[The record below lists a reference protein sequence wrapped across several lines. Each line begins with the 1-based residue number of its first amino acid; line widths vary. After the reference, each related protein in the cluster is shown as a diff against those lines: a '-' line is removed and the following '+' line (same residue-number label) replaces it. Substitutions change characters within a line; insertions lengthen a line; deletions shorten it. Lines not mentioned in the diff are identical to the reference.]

1 MMESLRNFLTGPRLL
16 IVVLVCA
23 LPFVFLGTSS
33 LGTTFNSS
41 FGNINGEDVKEIDLQ
56 IASNSTVQK
65 FKSVYGEEFDF
76 DMLDEEFKADAI
88 KQELIIQKVLYSGA
102 KSMGLINQSTELKIK
117 KEIIKSPRFQV
128 DGEFNENVYEAQVN
142 SSGFTKESYI
152 EIMTGLSASELYR
165 SSLNAVNFVTD
176 QELYQLASLLEKS
189 TNIDFIKINF
199 DNLKSEIVNT
209 EDEIKS
215 FYEANEILFFS
226 DEQKSFK
233 YLVLDQSNYSELIE
247 VPDSYLED
255 GYQNYLNEFVNA
267 AQTRISH
274 IMIDKNNYETREDA
288 FDSIN
293 KIEELIKNGENFS
306 ELASVYSED
315 IVTSDIGGDL
325 EYFDKDIFPIE
336 FDEAIK
342 DLELNEV
349 SKIVELEDTFH
360 ILKITE
366 KNLSKPLSADEVKDN
381 LLAELIETESYALML
396 DEFTNLEDMIFNNDS
411 FDQISIAS
419 SKTVY
424 TSDLYTKNNFDFESN
439 NQAIKDYL
447 FSPNTIIGEPFSV
460 DLGDRIIIMALDKL
474 IEPQLQSL
482 ESIKDSVI
490 NMITN
495 SKAKEKMNLLAT
507 EIQSFSNND
516 EKNKFID
523 AYNYVESDSFV
534 DVKRYSSLLPREV
547 LNKVFINQADTIISE
562 DASNG
567 DKYIVTIKKFNQPLE
582 TDIQNII
589 EEYNTFSEEIFVTRM
604 NQIVNNDI
612 FESARVNL
620 NNLIF

>member
-1 MMESLRNFLTGPRLL
+1 MTGPRLL

-33 LGTTFNSS
+33 LGTTFNTS

-102 KSMGLINQSTELKIK
+102 KSMGLINQSTELEIK

-199 DNLKSEIVNT
+199 NNLKSEIVNT
-209 EDEIKS
+209 EDEIKN

-233 YLVLDQSNYSELIE
+233 YLILDQSDYSELIE

-288 FDSIN
+288 VDSIN
-293 KIEELIKNGENFS
+293 KIEELLKNGDNFS

-336 FDEAIK
+336 FNEAIK

-411 FDQISIAS
+411 FDQISMAS

-424 TSDLYTKNNFDFESN
+424 TSDLYTKNNFDFDSN
-439 NQAIKDYL
+439 NQVIKDYL

-460 DLGDRIIIMALDKL
+460 DLGNRIIIMALDRL

-482 ESIKDSVI
+482 ESVKDSVI

-495 SKAKEKMNLLAT
+495 SKAEEKMNLLAT
-507 EIQSFSNND
+507 EIQSFSND
-516 EKNKFID
+516 DDKNKFID

-567 DKYIVTIKKFNQPLE
+567 DKYIVTIKKFNQPLD

>member
-1 MMESLRNFLTGPRLL
+1 MTGPRLL

-33 LGTTFNSS
+33 LGTTFNTS

-102 KSMGLINQSTELKIK
+102 KSMGLINQSTELEIK

-199 DNLKSEIVNT
+199 NNLKSEIVNT
-209 EDEIKS
+209 EDEIKN

-233 YLVLDQSNYSELIE
+233 YLILDQSDYSELIE

-293 KIEELIKNGENFS
+293 KIEELLKNGDNFS

-336 FDEAIK
+336 FNEAIK

-411 FDQISIAS
+411 FDQISMAS

-424 TSDLYTKNNFDFESN
+424 TSDLYTKNNFDFDSN
-439 NQAIKDYL
+439 NQVIKDYL

-460 DLGDRIIIMALDKL
+460 DLGNRIIIMALDKL

-482 ESIKDSVI
+482 ESVKDSVI

-495 SKAKEKMNLLAT
+495 SKAEEKMNLLAT
-507 EIQSFSNND
+507 EIQSFSND
-516 EKNKFID
+516 DDKNKFID

-567 DKYIVTIKKFNQPLE
+567 DKYIVTIKKFNQPLD

>member
-1 MMESLRNFLTGPRLL
+1 M
-16 IVVLVCA
+16 
-23 LPFVFLGTSS
+23 
-33 LGTTFNSS
+33 TFNTS

-102 KSMGLINQSTELKIK
+102 KSMGLINQSTELEIK

-199 DNLKSEIVNT
+199 NNLKSEIVNT
-209 EDEIKS
+209 DDEIKS

-233 YLVLDQSNYSELIE
+233 YLILDQSDYSELIE

-293 KIEELIKNGENFS
+293 KIEELIKNGDNFS

-336 FDEAIK
+336 FNEAIK

-396 DEFTNLEDMIFNNDS
+396 DEFTNLEDMIFNNNS
-411 FDQISIAS
+411 FDQISMAS

-424 TSDLYTKNNFDFESN
+424 TSDLYTKNNFDFDSN
-439 NQAIKDYL
+439 NQVIKDYL

-460 DLGDRIIIMALDKL
+460 DLGNRIIIMALDKL
-474 IEPQLQSL
+474 IEPQFQSL
-482 ESIKDSVI
+482 ESVKDSVI
-490 NMITN
+490 NMIAN
-495 SKAKEKMNLLAT
+495 SKAEEKMNLLAT
-507 EIQSFSNND
+507 EIQSFSNDD

-567 DKYIVTIKKFNQPLE
+567 DKYIVTIKKFNQPLD

>member
-336 FDEAIK
+336 FDDAIK

-396 DEFTNLEDMIFNNDS
+396 DEFTKLEDMIFNNDS

-507 EIQSFSNND
+507 EIQSFSNDD

>member
-1 MMESLRNFLTGPRLL
+1 MESLRNFLTGPRLL
-16 IVVLVCA
+16 IVVLFCA

-293 KIEELIKNGENFS
+293 KIEELLKNGDNFS

-336 FDEAIK
+336 FNEAIK

-396 DEFTNLEDMIFNNDS
+396 DEFTNLEDMIFNNNS
-411 FDQISIAS
+411 FDQISMAS
-419 SKTVY
+419 SKIVY

-495 SKAKEKMNLLAT
+495 SKAEEKMNLLAT
-507 EIQSFSNND
+507 EIQSFSNDD

>member
-1 MMESLRNFLTGPRLL
+1 MTGPRLL

-33 LGTTFNSS
+33 LGTTFNTS

-102 KSMGLINQSTELKIK
+102 KSMGLINQSTELEIK

-199 DNLKSEIVNT
+199 NNLKSEIVNT
-209 EDEIKS
+209 EDEIKN

-233 YLVLDQSNYSELIE
+233 YLILDQSDYSELIE

-293 KIEELIKNGENFS
+293 KIEELIKNGDNFS

-336 FDEAIK
+336 FNEAIK

-396 DEFTNLEDMIFNNDS
+396 DEFTNLEDMIFNNES
-411 FDQISIAS
+411 FDQISMAS

-424 TSDLYTKNNFDFESN
+424 TSDLYTKNNFDFDSN
-439 NQAIKDYL
+439 NQVIKDYL

-460 DLGDRIIIMALDKL
+460 DLGNRIIIMALDKL

-482 ESIKDSVI
+482 ESVKDSVI
-490 NMITN
+490 NMIAN
-495 SKAKEKMNLLAT
+495 SKAEEKMNLLAT
-507 EIQSFSNND
+507 EIQSFSNDD

-567 DKYIVTIKKFNQPLE
+567 DKYIVTIKKFNQPLD

>member
-233 YLVLDQSNYSELIE
+233 YLILDQSDYSDLIE

-293 KIEELIKNGENFS
+293 KIEELLKNGDNFS

-325 EYFDKDIFPIE
+325 EYFDIDIFPIE
-336 FDEAIK
+336 FNEAIK
-342 DLELNEV
+342 DLELNEI

-411 FDQISIAS
+411 FDQISMAS

-460 DLGDRIIIMALDKL
+460 DLGNRIIIMALDKL

-482 ESIKDSVI
+482 ESVKDSVI
-490 NMITN
+490 NMISN
-495 SKAKEKMNLLAT
+495 SKAEEKMNLLAT
-507 EIQSFSNND
+507 EIQSFSNDD

>member
-33 LGTTFNSS
+33 LGTTFNTS

-102 KSMGLINQSTELKIK
+102 KSMGLINQSTELEIK

-199 DNLKSEIVNT
+199 NNLKSEIVNT
-209 EDEIKS
+209 EDEIKN

-233 YLVLDQSNYSELIE
+233 YLILDQSDYSELIE

-293 KIEELIKNGENFS
+293 KIEELLKNGDNFS

-336 FDEAIK
+336 FNEAIK

-396 DEFTNLEDMIFNNDS
+396 DEFTNLEDMIFNNNS
-411 FDQISIAS
+411 FDQISMAS

-424 TSDLYTKNNFDFESN
+424 TSDLYTKNNFDFDSN
-439 NQAIKDYL
+439 NQVIKDYL

-460 DLGDRIIIMALDKL
+460 DLGNRIIIMALDKL

-482 ESIKDSVI
+482 ESVKDSVI
-490 NMITN
+490 NMIAN
-495 SKAKEKMNLLAT
+495 SKAEEKMNLLAT
-507 EIQSFSNND
+507 EIQSFSNDD

-567 DKYIVTIKKFNQPLE
+567 DKYIVTIKKFNQPLD

>member
-33 LGTTFNSS
+33 LGTTFNTS

-102 KSMGLINQSTELKIK
+102 KSMGLINQSTELEIK

-199 DNLKSEIVNT
+199 NNLKSEIVNT
-209 EDEIKS
+209 EDEIKN

-233 YLVLDQSNYSELIE
+233 YLILDQSDYSELIE

-293 KIEELIKNGENFS
+293 KIEELLKNGDNFS

-336 FDEAIK
+336 FNEAIK

-411 FDQISIAS
+411 FDQISMAS

-424 TSDLYTKNNFDFESN
+424 TSDLYTKNNFDFDSN
-439 NQAIKDYL
+439 NQVIKDYL

-460 DLGDRIIIMALDKL
+460 DLGNRIIIMALDKL

-482 ESIKDSVI
+482 ESVKDSVI
-490 NMITN
+490 NMIAN
-495 SKAKEKMNLLAT
+495 SKAEEKMNLLAT
-507 EIQSFSNND
+507 EIQSFSNDD

-582 TDIQNII
+582 ADIQNII

>member
-1 MMESLRNFLTGPRLL
+1 MTGPRLL

-33 LGTTFNSS
+33 LGTTFNTS
-41 FGNINGEDVKEIDLQ
+41 FGNINGEDVTEIDLQ

-102 KSMGLINQSTELKIK
+102 KSMGLINQSTELEIK

-199 DNLKSEIVNT
+199 NNLKSEIVNT
-209 EDEIKS
+209 EDEIKN

-233 YLVLDQSNYSELIE
+233 YLILDQSDYSELIE

-293 KIEELIKNGENFS
+293 KIEELIKNGDNFS

-336 FDEAIK
+336 FNEAIK

-411 FDQISIAS
+411 FDQISMAS

-424 TSDLYTKNNFDFESN
+424 TSDLYTKNNFDFDSN
-439 NQAIKDYL
+439 NQVIKDYL

-460 DLGDRIIIMALDKL
+460 DLGNRIIIMALDKL

-482 ESIKDSVI
+482 ESVKDSVI

-495 SKAKEKMNLLAT
+495 SKAEEKMNLLAT
-507 EIQSFSNND
+507 EIQSFSNDD
-516 EKNKFID
+516 EKNRFID

-567 DKYIVTIKKFNQPLE
+567 DKYIVTIKKFNQPLD

>member
-33 LGTTFNSS
+33 LGTTFNTS

-288 FDSIN
+288 VDSIN
-293 KIEELIKNGENFS
+293 KIEELLKNGDNFS

-336 FDEAIK
+336 FNEAIK

-460 DLGDRIIIMALDKL
+460 DLGNRIIIMALDKL

-482 ESIKDSVI
+482 ESVKDSVI

-495 SKAKEKMNLLAT
+495 SKAEEKMNLLAT
-507 EIQSFSNND
+507 EIQSFSND
-516 EKNKFID
+516 DDKNKFID

-567 DKYIVTIKKFNQPLE
+567 DKYIVTIKKFNQPLD

>member
-33 LGTTFNSS
+33 LGTTFNTS

-102 KSMGLINQSTELKIK
+102 KSMGLINQSTELEIK

-199 DNLKSEIVNT
+199 NNLKSEIVNT
-209 EDEIKS
+209 EDEIKN

-233 YLVLDQSNYSELIE
+233 YLILDQSDYSELIE

-293 KIEELIKNGENFS
+293 KIEELLKNGDNFS

-336 FDEAIK
+336 FNEAIK

-396 DEFTNLEDMIFNNDS
+396 DEFTNLEDMIFNNNS
-411 FDQISIAS
+411 FDQISMAS

-424 TSDLYTKNNFDFESN
+424 TSDLYTKNNFDFDSN
-439 NQAIKDYL
+439 NQVIKDYL

-460 DLGDRIIIMALDKL
+460 DLGNRIIIMALDKL
-474 IEPQLQSL
+474 IEPQLQTL

-495 SKAKEKMNLLAT
+495 SKAEEKMNLLAT
-507 EIQSFSNND
+507 EIQSFSNDD
-516 EKNKFID
+516 EKNRFID

-567 DKYIVTIKKFNQPLE
+567 DKYIVTIKKFNQPLD

>member
-33 LGTTFNSS
+33 LGATFNTS
-41 FGNINGEDVKEIDLQ
+41 FGTINGEDVKEIDLQ

-102 KSMGLINQSTELKIK
+102 KSMGLINQSTELEIK

-152 EIMTGLSASELYR
+152 EIMTGLSASELYK

-199 DNLKSEIVNT
+199 NNLKSEIVNT
-209 EDEIKS
+209 EDEIKN

-233 YLVLDQSNYSELIE
+233 YLILDQSDYSELIE

-274 IMIDKNNYETREDA
+274 IMIDKNNYDTREDA

-293 KIEELIKNGENFS
+293 KIEELLKNGDNFS

-336 FDEAIK
+336 FNEAIK

-411 FDQISIAS
+411 FDQISMAS

-424 TSDLYTKNNFDFESN
+424 TSDLYTKNNFDFDSN
-439 NQAIKDYL
+439 NQVIKDYL

-460 DLGDRIIIMALDKL
+460 DLGNRIIIMALDKL

-482 ESIKDSVI
+482 ESVKDSVI
-490 NMITN
+490 NMIAN
-495 SKAKEKMNLLAT
+495 SKAEEKMNLLAT
-507 EIQSFSNND
+507 EIQSFSNDD

-567 DKYIVTIKKFNQPLE
+567 DKYIVTIKKFNQPLD

>member
-1 MMESLRNFLTGPRLL
+1 M
-16 IVVLVCA
+16 
-23 LPFVFLGTSS
+23 
-33 LGTTFNSS
+33 TFNTS

-102 KSMGLINQSTELKIK
+102 KSMGLINQSTELEVK

-199 DNLKSEIVNT
+199 NNLKSEIVNT
-209 EDEIKS
+209 DDEIKS

-233 YLVLDQSNYSELIE
+233 YLILDQSDYSELVE

-293 KIEELIKNGENFS
+293 KIEELIKNGDNFS

-336 FDEAIK
+336 FNEAIK

-411 FDQISIAS
+411 FDQISMAS

-424 TSDLYTKNNFDFESN
+424 TSDLYTKNNFDFDSN
-439 NQAIKDYL
+439 NQVIKDYL

-460 DLGDRIIIMALDKL
+460 DLGNRIIIMALDKL

-490 NMITN
+490 NIITN
-495 SKAKEKMNLLAT
+495 SKAEEKMNLLAT
-507 EIQSFSNND
+507 EIQSFSNDD
-516 EKNKFID
+516 EKNEFID

-567 DKYIVTIKKFNQPLE
+567 DKYIVTIKKFNQPLD

>member
-33 LGTTFNSS
+33 LGTTFNTS

-102 KSMGLINQSTELKIK
+102 KSMGLINQSTELEIK

-199 DNLKSEIVNT
+199 NNLKSEIVNT

-233 YLVLDQSNYSELIE
+233 YLILDQSDYSELIE

-293 KIEELIKNGENFS
+293 KIEELLKNGDNFS

-336 FDEAIK
+336 FNEAIK

-411 FDQISIAS
+411 FDQISMAS

-439 NQAIKDYL
+439 NQVIKDYL

-460 DLGDRIIIMALDKL
+460 DLGNRIIIMALDKL

-495 SKAKEKMNLLAT
+495 SKAEEKMNLLAT
-507 EIQSFSNND
+507 EIQSFSNDD

>member
-293 KIEELIKNGENFS
+293 KIEDLIKNGENFS

-411 FDQISIAS
+411 FDQISMAS

-424 TSDLYTKNNFDFESN
+424 TSDLYTKNNFDFDSN
-439 NQAIKDYL
+439 NQVIKDYL

-507 EIQSFSNND
+507 EIQSFSNDD

>member
-33 LGTTFNSS
+33 LGTTFNTS

-102 KSMGLINQSTELKIK
+102 KSMGLINQSTELEIK

-199 DNLKSEIVNT
+199 NNLKSEIVNT
-209 EDEIKS
+209 EDEIKN

-233 YLVLDQSNYSELIE
+233 YLILDQSDYSELIE

-293 KIEELIKNGENFS
+293 KIEELLKNGDNFS

-336 FDEAIK
+336 FNEAIK

-411 FDQISIAS
+411 FDQISMAS

-424 TSDLYTKNNFDFESN
+424 TSDLYTKNNFDFDSN
-439 NQAIKDYL
+439 NQVIKDYL

-460 DLGDRIIIMALDKL
+460 DLGNRIIIMALDKL

-490 NMITN
+490 NIITN
-495 SKAKEKMNLLAT
+495 SKAEEKMNLLAT
-507 EIQSFSNND
+507 EIQSFSNDD

-567 DKYIVTIKKFNQPLE
+567 DKYIVTIKKFNQPLD

>member
-33 LGTTFNSS
+33 LGTTFNTS

-102 KSMGLINQSTELKIK
+102 KSMGLINQSTELEIK

-152 EIMTGLSASELYR
+152 DIMTGLSASELYR

-199 DNLKSEIVNT
+199 NNLKSEIVNT
-209 EDEIKS
+209 DDEIKS

-233 YLVLDQSNYSELIE
+233 YLILDQSDYSELVE

-288 FDSIN
+288 VDSIN
-293 KIEELIKNGENFS
+293 KIEELLKNGDNFS

-336 FDEAIK
+336 FNEAIK

-411 FDQISIAS
+411 FDQISMAS

-424 TSDLYTKNNFDFESN
+424 TSDLYTKNNFDFDSN
-439 NQAIKDYL
+439 NQVIKDYL

-460 DLGDRIIIMALDKL
+460 DLGNRIIIMALDKL

-482 ESIKDSVI
+482 ESVKDSVI

-495 SKAKEKMNLLAT
+495 SKAEEKMNLLAT
-507 EIQSFSNND
+507 EIQSFSNDD

-567 DKYIVTIKKFNQPLE
+567 DKYIVTIKKFNQPLD